1 MSNLLIVTVLGSHG
15 QANPG
20 CKVPKGSAGDG
31 IKNLKL
37 AKAIPSQEN
46 VKKKKKKKKKVE
58 GEKKC
63 KVYLLITQG
72 VGSSEL
78 SKKTRN

>member
-46 VKKKKKKKKKVE
+46 VKKKKKKKKKWR
-58 GEKKC
+58 EK
-63 KVYLLITQG
+63 
-72 VGSSEL
+72 
-78 SKKTRN
+78 RNVKSTC

>member
-31 IKNLKL
+31 IKNLKP
-37 AKAIPSQEN
+37 AKATPSQEN
-46 VKKKKKKKKKVE
+46 VKKKKKKVE